1 MLGILQI
8 EVVLVFPDDHHV
20 VASIVVVGIGSMD
33 VGWLEVLQ
41 QNDDRLRI
49 FNVWLQLL
57 QSHVLFAYDL
67 QLVLEPISEH

>member
-1 MLGILQI
+1 MPSLHEFFLPYVDHVVQMLGILQI

-41 QNDDRLRI
+41 QNDDRL
-49 FNVWLQLL
+49 
-57 QSHVLFAYDL
+57 
-67 QLVLEPISEH
+67 